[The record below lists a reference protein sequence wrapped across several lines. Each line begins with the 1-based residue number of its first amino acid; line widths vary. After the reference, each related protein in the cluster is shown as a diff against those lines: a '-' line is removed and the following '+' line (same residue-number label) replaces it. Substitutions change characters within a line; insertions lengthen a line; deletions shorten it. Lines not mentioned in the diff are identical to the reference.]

1 MKERQQEYIQR
12 IQAGERE
19 LIPELWELLQPLT
32 RKFISRYIFPEMG
45 NRLYEFDDLL
55 SLSYFA
61 IIDAV
66 DGYDSSKGAFSTYYF
81 IQVKRATAELRG
93 TRKRHDIHRNTVSLN
108 SPLDDTADA
117 DTLID
122 TLEDQRAAE
131 PFDDVERRAYLEEL
145 HAAFVKLNE
154 KLTDQERQVIHARYY
169 ERRTLEEIGLEMH
182 LSMERIRHI
191 EGEAIRKY
199 RRYQYTVNLK
209 AFCDYD
215 KAYKGTGLQS
225 FLYSGVSSVERLAE
239 YHERKAAEREER
251 RRRKCEIMNC
261 GHYVSYGKA
270 QAYIEGLT
278 DTY

>member
-1 MKERQQEYIQR
+1 MKEQQQEYIRR

-19 LIPELWELLQPLT
+19 LIPELWILLQPLT
-32 RKFISRYIFPEMG
+32 RKFISRYIFPEQG

-55 SLSYFA
+55 DLSYFA
-61 IIDAV
+61 LIDAL

-81 IQVKRATAELRG
+81 IQVQRVTAELRG
-93 TRKRHDIHRNTVSLN
+93 TRKRHDINRDTVSLN
-108 SPLDDTADA
+108 LPLDDTADA
-117 DTLID
+117 DTLLD
-122 TLEDQRAAE
+122 MLEDKTAAE
-131 PFDDVERRAYLEEL
+131 PFDDAERCAYLEEL

-215 KAYKGTGLQS
+215 KAYKGTGLQT

-239 YHERKAAEREER
+239 YHERKAAEWEER

-270 QAYIEGLT
+270 RAYIEGLT

>member
-1 MKERQQEYIQR
+1 MKERQQEYIRR
-12 IQAGERE
+12 IRAGERE

-32 RKFISRYIFPEMG
+32 RKFISRYIFPEQG
-45 NRLYEFDDLL
+45 NRHYEFDDLL
-55 SLSYFA
+55 DLSYFA
-61 IIDAV
+61 LIDAL

-81 IQVKRATAELRG
+81 IQVQRVTAELRG
-93 TRKRHDIHRNTVSLN
+93 TRKRHDVNRDTVSLN
-108 SPLDDTADA
+108 LPLDDTADA
-117 DTLID
+117 DTLLD
-122 TLEDQRAAE
+122 TLEDKTAAE
-131 PFDDVERRAYLEEL
+131 PFDDAERRAYLEEL
-145 HAAFVKLNE
+145 HAAFVKLDE
-154 KLTDQERQVIHARYY
+154 RLTDQERRVIQARYY
-169 ERRTLEEIGLEMH
+169 ERRTLEDIGLEMH

-215 KAYKGTGLQS
+215 KAYKGTGLQT

-239 YHERKAAEREER
+239 YHERKAAEWEER

>member
-1 MKERQQEYIQR
+1 MKERQQEYIRR
-12 IQAGERE
+12 IRAGERE
-19 LIPELWELLQPLT
+19 LISELWELLQPLT

-55 SLSYFA
+55 DLSYFA
-61 IIDAV
+61 LIAAL

-81 IQVKRATAELRG
+81 IQVQRVTAELRG
-93 TRKRHDIHRNTVSLN
+93 TRKRHDINRNTVSLN
-108 SPLDDTADA
+108 LPLDDTADA
-117 DTLID
+117 DTLLD
-122 TLEDQRAAE
+122 MLEDKNAAE
-131 PFDDVERRAYLEEL
+131 PFDDAERHAYLEEL

-154 KLTDQERQVIHARYY
+154 KLTDQERRVIQARYY
-169 ERRTLEEIGLEMH
+169 ERRTLEDIGLEMH

-199 RRYQYTVNLK
+199 RRYQYTVNLE
-209 AFCDYD
+209 AFYDYD
-215 KAYKGTGLQS
+215 KAYKGTGLQT

-239 YHERKAAEREER
+239 YHERKAAEWEER